1 MPNKDNVVSLN
12 TDYDGVFLT
21 NSRSNDSSGGNGG
34 GVMSNYV
41 TKEEFNSA
49 IKDIKHAIELNQE
62 KTNSSFSLLT
72 QKVEHISD
80 EIPNKIQL
88 TLNEKEKE
96 LIKEQKETKRYL
108 VGTIILG
115 ILAIVAPIL
124 FELFFGN

>member
-1 MPNKDNVVSLN
+1 MPNEKNVVHLD
-12 TDYDGVFLT
+12 TVYDGKYL
-21 NSRSNDSSGGNGG
+21 SDPKYNDSSGGNGG
-34 GVMSNYV
+34 GEMSNYV

-49 IKDIKHAIELNQE
+49 IKDIKHAIELNHE
-62 KTNSSFSLLT
+62 KTNSSLSLLT

-88 TLNEKEKE
+88 ALNEKEKE

>member
-1 MPNKDNVVSLN
+1 MPNEKNVVHLD
-12 TDYDGVFLT
+12 TVYDGKYL
-21 NSRSNDSSGGNGG
+21 SDHKHNDSSGGNGG
-34 GVMSNYV
+34 GEMSNYV

-49 IKDIKHAIELNQE
+49 IKDIKHAIELNHE
-62 KTNSSFSLLT
+62 KTNSSLSLLT

-88 TLNEKEKE
+88 ALNEKEKE